1 MTGILTKTM
10 TEIFL
15 NEAIAKNGYVFH
27 YDPISGGF
35 ITNVQKDLKCE
46 LLESTPVAA
55 PSPLTDKLRKK
66 FDKIPLLEFVIYLCE
81 KMNDSN
87 LGSWS
92 TNYDYN
98 GYHYTFS
105 LKGEKIDE

>member
-1 MTGILTKTM
+1 MSKIFTKTM

-15 NEAIAKNGYVFH
+15 NEAISKNGYTFD

-35 ITNVQKDLKCE
+35 ITNVQKKLKCE

-55 PSPLTDKLRKK
+55 PSPLTDKMRKK

-81 KMNDSN
+81 KMDES
-87 LGSWS
+87 GIKSWS